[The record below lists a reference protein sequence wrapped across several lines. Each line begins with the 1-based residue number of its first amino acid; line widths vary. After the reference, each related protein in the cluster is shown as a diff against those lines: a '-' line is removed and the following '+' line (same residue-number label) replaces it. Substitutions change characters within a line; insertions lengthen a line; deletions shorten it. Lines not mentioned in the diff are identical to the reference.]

1 MSELRDAISKVV
13 HDRWWSPDMDAD
25 EAAAL
30 ANAVLAMPELQAIRK
45 ALHEVAG
52 QRGYYDL
59 AESLADLDLP
69 PSVVAWVLDGET

>member
-1 MSELRDAISKVV
+1 MSELRDAIAGELRRYC
-13 HDRWWSPDMDAD
+13 HEGDDDRY
-25 EAAAL
+25 AAEDVLDL
-30 ANAVLAMPELQAIRK
+30 AELQAIRK